1 MKLFLNIDK
10 KLIAES
16 IRQTTPQV
24 PLDEIDD
31 IANSLDANIAK
42 DVKIPKDVLDSFKL
56 KDSLAPEIWIKEKLN
71 EKVKLNLLKIADD
84 FYKELDLPQQV
95 KIKDIIFTGSLA
107 NFNWSKF
114 SDIDLHIVLDFSQF
128 KADPKMVEDYFYA
141 KKAMWNQEHDINV
154 FNYPIEIYVQDVK
167 ANLRA
172 TAIYSVLNDKW
183 ILKPNRENF
192 KLDKNAIKE
201 KANKI
206 IDNLRHIRQ
215 QYNDKHFQ
223 NVVDMT
229 TKLKEKIRNMRNAG
243 LEEGGEFSLENL
255 VFKVL
260 RRTSFMDQLDSFKAK
275 AYDTLMSVSETINET
290 LKRKELIRES
300 LNTLAEANDRYAT
313 KRDYYTALFKRA
325 KVKELYG
332 GDEYWENIQDG
343 QFVGTAIVNIHGY
356 LRVTT
361 NIASARDVRRNDMGM
376 KETPH
381 YLQFTVM
388 AGRGIEHPDTYSAN
402 KQPARTRQGMGSE
415 EFENTLV
422 MNLPQGISLENGETK
437 IKLGIPK
444 PGSPASDAEI
454 KTWLSYGDVI
464 IEFIESNMKDR
475 IGYND
480 TKGADISKEKMAAN
494 PNLLNPE
501 KTKANAD
508 LKLHLGRPP
517 SQAEIADYMESG
529 ILPQKQIKT
538 LVSPQDK
545 EREERERKSL
555 ERIAKAKARQRNL

>member
-1 MKLFLNIDK
+1 
-10 KLIAES
+10 
-16 IRQTTPQV
+16 
-24 PLDEIDD
+24 
-31 IANSLDANIAK
+31 
-42 DVKIPKDVLDSFKL
+42 
-56 KDSLAPEIWIKEKLN
+56 
-71 EKVKLNLLKIADD
+71 
-84 FYKELDLPQQV
+84 
-95 KIKDIIFTGSLA
+95 
-107 NFNWSKF
+107 
-114 SDIDLHIVLDFSQF
+114 
-128 KADPKMVEDYFYA
+128 
-141 KKAMWNQEHDINV
+141 
-154 FNYPIEIYVQDVK
+154 
-167 ANLRA
+167 
-172 TAIYSVLNDKW
+172 
-183 ILKPNRENF
+183 
-192 KLDKNAIKE
+192 
-201 KANKI
+201 
-206 IDNLRHIRQ
+206 
-215 QYNDKHFQ
+215 
-223 NVVDMT
+223 
-229 TKLKEKIRNMRNAG
+229 
-243 LEEGGEFSLENL
+243 
-255 VFKVL
+255 
-260 RRTSFMDQLDSFKAK
+260 
-275 AYDTLMSVSETINET
+275 
-290 LKRKELIRES
+290 
-300 LNTLAEANDRYAT
+300 
-313 KRDYYTALFKRA
+313 
-325 KVKELYG
+325 
-332 GDEYWENIQDG
+332 
-343 QFVGTAIVNIHGY
+343 
-356 LRVTT
+356 
-361 NIASARDVRRNDMGM
+361 MGM